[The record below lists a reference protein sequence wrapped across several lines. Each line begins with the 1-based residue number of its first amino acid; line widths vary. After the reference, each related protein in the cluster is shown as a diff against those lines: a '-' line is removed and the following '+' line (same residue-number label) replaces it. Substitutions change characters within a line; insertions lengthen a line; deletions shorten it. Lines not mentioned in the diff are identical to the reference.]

1 MVSSPWSFRVKLPA
15 RVYSVVEPAG
25 ERVGVGGGRRRS
37 GSLFDTRNQPL
48 PVMATSYG
56 LPVDWKAPLVMRL
69 SIEPSWTP
77 RPIWADFAPALPVVA
92 EAPERCSWASESR
105 NDVRL
110 ALKPTVL
117 TLARSLAVTSS
128 MIWWLRSPLM
138 AEYMPRIM
146 RGISF
151 REFPASSMRASR

>member
-1 MVSSPWSFRVKLPA
+1 MPA
-15 RVYSVVEPAG
+15 RVYSNVEPAPNVSG
-25 ERVGVGGGRRRS
+25 SGAVAPAVGV
-37 GSLFDTRNQPL
+37 LLDTRNQPV

-92 EAPERCSWASESR
+92 EAPERCIWASESR

-151 REFPASSMRASR
+151 RELRLPQ